1 MNLKAL
7 AAVASLATAA
17 SLMAEPYRVIVPLGA
32 DDEGAMARLVNYDT
46 GATIDSV
53 LVSEGAAV
61 FTGDIDEPVL
71 ARVLVDGTRL
81 PGFILESG
89 TIARSKEGEFFGTML
104 NDQMRAFSQEMQT
117 LVYAFNQAATDEA
130 KQQLY
135 NKYTAA
141 LDSATRENADNV
153 LGLFYF
159 LQGDAAQL
167 DAPALRKELEKY
179 PDFAKSKRVQGIL
192 ANAEKREATSV
203 GKKFLDFEV
212 TSDGKTERLSDY
224 VGKGKY
230 TLVDFWAS
238 WCGPC
243 IRETAVIK
251 ELYNKYSDKGLEV
264 LGVAVWDQPE
274 NTLKAIEQHQLPW
287 NQILDAQTIPTD
299 IYGISSIPCIILFDP
314 QGKIVSRDK
323 QDAELTADVDAAMAT
338 LGLSMD

>member
-1 MNLKAL
+1 
-7 AAVASLATAA
+7 
-17 SLMAEPYRVIVPLGA
+17 
-32 DDEGAMARLVNYDT
+32 
-46 GATIDSV
+46 
-53 LVSEGAAV
+53 
-61 FTGDIDEPVL
+61 
-71 ARVLVDGTRL
+71 
-81 PGFILESG
+81 
-89 TIARSKEGEFFGTML
+89 ML

-167 DAPALRKELEKY
+167 DAPALRMELEKY

-212 TSDGKTERLSDY
+212 TSDEKTERLSDY

-243 IRETAVIK
+243 IRQTAVLKDI
-251 ELYNKYSDKGLEV
+251 YSKYKDKGLEV
-264 LGVAVWDQPE
+264 LGVAVWDKPE
-274 NTLKAIEQHQLPW
+274 DTRRAIEQHELPW
-287 NQILDAQTIPTD
+287 PCIINAQTIPTD
-299 IYGISSIPCIILFDP
+299 LYGISGIPCIILFGPD
-314 QGKIVSRDK
+314 GTILSRDK
-323 QDAELTADVDAAMAT
+323 QDDDLRADVDAA
-338 LGLSMD
+338 LSR